1 MPSIRWMALDRYIR
15 FLESNSVQKQAD
27 CPYAHLIPETQVTD
41 EHLRFALD
49 LACEIQQI
57 QSPTFD
63 EGERAAFVRQQF
75 EALGLPDVQL
85 DPAGNVL
92 ARLPGADAQ
101 AKPVVLSAHL
111 DTVFPRQEP
120 LPLARL
126 EDRIVGPGI
135 GDNSLS
141 LAVLILA
148 AGWLQRSANRLP
160 GDLWLAANVCEE
172 GLGDLRGMRAL
183 VDRFGGRPLAYIILE
198 GMGLG
203 NIYHRGLGVA
213 RYRIHVETP
222 GGHSWSSYGSP
233 SAVHEIARL
242 VARLA
247 DLALPASP
255 RTTLNVG
262 VIEGGTTVNSIASHA
277 SIDLDLRSTSSQ
289 TLQFIETQVKTLVN
303 NFQQQDVRL
312 RMEPIGRR
320 EAGEIPPDHPLV
332 EVARCVLED
341 LGVEVRL
348 DVGSTDANAPLSHG
362 LPAVCI
368 GLTHGAKAHT
378 PAEYIQTAPVRDGIT
393 QLLQL
398 LQVVW
403 AIEPTA
409 PGGP

>member
-1 MPSIRWMALDRYIR
+1 MSSIRWKALDRYIR
-15 FLESNSVQKQAD
+15 FLTSNLAHNQAG
-27 CPYAHLIPETQVTD
+27 CPYAHLIPETTVTD
-41 EHLRFALD
+41 EDLQIALD

-63 EGERAAFVRQQF
+63 EGARAAFMRRQF
-75 EALGLPDVQL
+75 ESLGLADVQL
-85 DPAGNVL
+85 DPVGNVL
-92 ARLPGADAQ
+92 ARLPGANAH
-101 AKPVVLSAHL
+101 ARPVVLSAHL
-111 DTVFPRQEP
+111 DTVFPRQES
-120 LPLARL
+120 LPLDRL

-148 AGWLQRSANRLP
+148 AGWLQHSGNRLP

-172 GLGDLRGMRAL
+172 GLGNLRGMRAL
-183 VDRFGGRPLAYIILE
+183 VDRFGDRPLAYIILE
-198 GMGLG
+198 GIGLG
-203 NIYHRGLGVA
+203 NIYHCGLGVA

-242 VARLA
+242 VTRLA
-247 DLALPASP
+247 DLTLPVSP

-262 VIEGGTTVNSIASHA
+262 VISGGTTVNSIASHA
-277 SIDLDLRSTSSQ
+277 SIDLDLRSASSQ
-289 TLQFIETQVKTLVN
+289 TLQFIETQVETLVN

-320 EAGEIPPDHPLV
+320 EAGEIPADHPLV

-341 LGVEVRL
+341 LGITARL
-348 DVGSTDANAPLSHG
+348 DVGSTDANVPLSRG

-378 PAEYIQTAPVRDGIT
+378 PTEYIQTAPVRDGIT

-409 PGGP
+409 PGG